1 VNRLR
6 LEGSDRGWKGL
17 TLARRAKKE
26 LAESEMA
33 EGGRRWGFS
42 FFPLSLRHLLV

>member
-1 VNRLR
+1 MGV
-6 LEGSDRGWKGL
+6 GVSDSCWKFL
-17 TLARRAKKE
+17 TMVRRAKKE